1 MKHHQLLIVLAF
13 AILLSSCKL
22 MWPITISNNDFSK
35 VEDMK
40 VNSLVLK
47 NGKHIRFGKDGGKY
61 IKTIIKDT
69 VYTGIIGFDTTESK
83 AMNFPLH
90 QIASVQ
96 GELKEVSIPFTIFV
110 TLVSAL
116 VLIGLALNIYL
127 NGGKL

>member
-1 MKHHQLLIVLAF
+1 MLYIIVVVVTAT
-13 AILLSSCKL
+13 ISGCKL
-22 MWPITISNNDFSK
+22 VWPITMDKGDFSK
-35 VEDMK
+35 IENTQVR
-40 VNSLVLK
+40 SLVLK
-47 NGKHIRFGKDGGKY
+47 KGDTVHFGKDGGRF